1 MPSPTRMRELSD
13 SKRDQV
19 VVSLL
24 QCSVDGVPRRGAIK
38 EVTAKFRVD
47 RRTISM
53 VWKKAKAE
61 EARSGQ
67 LRADYSGNARGRPM
81 LDLSEKLEKLRIT
94 PCDQRSTLRA
104 ASSACGVVRA
114 TLQRRVK
121 GGQVVAHVSNVKPLL
136 TDENKAA
143 RLVWCILHVQPN
155 SLLFNNMYDTIHVD
169 EKIFYLTAVRR
180 RYYLPGEEAPHR
192 QVRSKRFIT
201 KVMMLAAVVRPRWN
215 AASGSYFD
223 GKLGIWPFIVQ
234 EPALRSSSR
243 RPAVTMITKEGRF
256 NKGTYRKMLIQHLLP
271 AVRER
276 WPSVCNGGLLRVQQD
291 NAPAHI
297 SPMDTQFV
305 AAAAELGLSIELC
318 CQPPNSPDLNC
329 LDLGLFSAIQARQRL
344 RTPRSIEELVEAVKA
359 AYWELPPSTINAAF
373 LSLQGSMDLCI
384 LDGGGNAFKPPHI
397 GKAKLQREGRL
408 PESVQCSPE
417 TAAIMSQLRI
427 A

>member
-1 MPSPTRMRELSD
+1 MPSPTRRRELSD
-13 SKRDQV
+13 SERDQV

-24 QCSVDGVPRRGAIK
+24 QCTVDEVPRRGAIK
-38 EVTAKFRVD
+38 EVAAKFRVD
-47 RRTISM
+47 RRTISR
-53 VWKKAKAE
+53 VWKKAKVE

-67 LRADYSGNARGRPM
+67 LHADYSGNARGRPM

-94 PCDQRSTLRA
+94 PFDQRSTLCA
-104 ASSACGVVRA
+104 ASSACGVARA

-143 RLVWCILHVQPN
+143 RSAPSAGALEALHHEGDDAGG
-155 SLLFNNMYDTIHVD
+155 SGAATLECGIWLL
-169 EKIFYLTAVRR
+169 L
-180 RYYLPGEEAPHR
+180 
-192 QVRSKRFIT
+192 
-201 KVMMLAAVVRPRWN
+201 
-215 AASGSYFD
+215 D

-234 EPALRSSSR
+234 EPAVRSSSR
-243 RPAVTMITKEGRF
+243 RPAGTMITKEGRV

-276 WPSVCNGGLLRVQQD
+276 WPSVCSGELLRVQQD
-291 NAPAHI
+291 NALAHI

-373 LSLQGSMDLCI
+373 LSL
-384 LDGGGNAFKPPHI
+384 
-397 GKAKLQREGRL
+397 
-408 PESVQCSPE
+408 
-417 TAAIMSQLRI
+417 
-427 A
+427 

>member
-1 MPSPTRMRELSD
+1 MPSPTRRRELSD
-13 SKRDQV
+13 SERDQV

-38 EVTAKFRVD
+38 EVAAKSRVD
-47 RRTISM
+47 RRTIPR

-67 LRADYSGNARGRPM
+67 QRADYSSNARGRPM

-94 PCDQRSTLRA
+94 LFDQRSTLRA
-104 ASSACGVVRA
+104 ASSAGGVARA

-143 RLVWCILHVQPN
+143 RLAWCILHAQPN
-155 SLLFNNMYDTIHVD
+155 SLLFNNI
-169 EKIFYLTAVRR
+169 
-180 RYYLPGEEAPHR
+180 APSAGALKALHHEDDDAGG
-192 QVRSKRFIT
+192 SG
-201 KVMMLAAVVRPRWN
+201 AARWN
-215 AASGSYFD
+215 AVSGSYFD

-234 EPALRSSSR
+234 EPAVRSSSR
-243 RPAVTMITKEGRF
+243 RPAGTTITKEGRV

-271 AVRER
+271 A
-276 WPSVCNGGLLRVQQD
+276 D
-291 NAPAHI
+291 NALAHI

-318 CQPPNSPDLNC
+318 CRPPNSPELNC

-373 LSLQGSMDLCI
+373 LSLRGFMDLCI

-397 GKAKLQREGRL
+397 GKAKLQRNGRL

-417 TAAIMSQLRI
+417 TAAIISQLRI

>member
-1 MPSPTRMRELSD
+1 MPSPTRRREMSD
-13 SKRDQV
+13 SER
-19 VVSLL
+19 
-24 QCSVDGVPRRGAIK
+24 AIK
-38 EVTAKFRVD
+38 EVAAKFRED
-47 RRTISM
+47 RRTISR
-53 VWKKAKAE
+53 VWKTAKAE

-67 LRADYSGNARGRPM
+67 LRADYSGNARGRQM
-81 LDLSEKLEKLRIT
+81 LDLLEKLEKLRIT
-94 PCDQRSTLRA
+94 PFDQRSTLRA
-104 ASSACGVVRA
+104 ASSACGVARA

-121 GGQVVAHVSNVKPLL
+121 GGQVVAHVSIVKPLL

-143 RLVWCILHVQPN
+143 ILAWCILHVQPD

-169 EKIFYLTAVRR
+169 EKLFDLTAVRR
-180 RYYLPGEEAPHR
+180 RYYLLPGEEAPHR

-201 KVMMLAAVVRPRWN
+201 KVMMLAGVARPRWN
-215 AASGSYFD
+215 AVSGFYFD

-234 EPALRSSSR
+234 EPAVRSSSR
-243 RPAVTMITKEGRF
+243 RPAGTMITKEGRV
-256 NKGTYRKMLIQHLLP
+256 NKGTYRKMLFQHLLP

-276 WPSVCNGGLLRVQQD
+276 WPSVCNGELLRMQQD

-297 SPMDTQFV
+297 SPMDTLFV

-329 LDLGLFSAIQARQRL
+329 LDLDLVSAIQARQRL
-344 RTPRSIEELVEAVKA
+344 WTQRSIEELVEAVKA

-373 LSLQGSMDLCI
+373 LSLQGSMNLCI
-384 LDGGGNAFKPPHI
+384 LDRGGNAFKPPHI

-417 TAAIMSQLRI
+417 TAAIISQLRI

>member
-1 MPSPTRMRELSD
+1 MPSPTRRRELSD
-13 SKRDQV
+13 SERDQV

-24 QCSVDGVPRRGAIK
+24 QCTVDEVPRRGAIK
-38 EVTAKFRVD
+38 EVAAKFRVD
-47 RRTISM
+47 RRTISR
-53 VWKKAKAE
+53 VWKKAKVE

-67 LRADYSGNARGRPM
+67 LHADYSGNARGRPM

-94 PCDQRSTLRA
+94 PFDQRSTLRA
-104 ASSACGVVRA
+104 ASSACGVARA

-143 RLVWCILHVQPN
+143 RSAPSAGALEALHHEGDDAGG
-155 SLLFNNMYDTIHVD
+155 SGAATLECGIWLL
-169 EKIFYLTAVRR
+169 L
-180 RYYLPGEEAPHR
+180 
-192 QVRSKRFIT
+192 
-201 KVMMLAAVVRPRWN
+201 
-215 AASGSYFD
+215 D

-234 EPALRSSSR
+234 EPAVRSSSR
-243 RPAVTMITKEGRF
+243 RPAGTMITKEGRV
-256 NKGTYRKMLIQHLLP
+256 NKGTYRKMIIQHLLP

-276 WPSVCNGGLLRVQQD
+276 WPSVCSGELLRVQQD
-291 NAPAHI
+291 NALAHI

-305 AAAAELGLSIELC
+305 TAAAELGLSIELF

-373 LSLQGSMDLCI
+373 LSL
-384 LDGGGNAFKPPHI
+384 
-397 GKAKLQREGRL
+397 
-408 PESVQCSPE
+408 
-417 TAAIMSQLRI
+417 
-427 A
+427 